1 MNMRRGEVWLI
12 ELGETRGH
20 EQAGTRPVIV
30 IGISNGLAQVV
41 PLTSNIDRADFPHT
55 VIIYPDGRNGL
66 GRSSVALVF
75 QLVSL
80 DVDRFTQRLGDL
92 SKYDSESIDYLLR
105 DLLGFD

>member
-1 MNMRRGEVWLI
+1 MRRGEVWLI

-20 EQAGTRPVIV
+20 EQAGTRPGIM

-55 VIIYPDGRNGL
+55 VIIYPDRTNGL
-66 GRSSVALVF
+66 DRMSVAMVF

-80 DVDRFTQRLGDL
+80 DIDRFTQRIGGL
-92 SKYDSESIDYLLR
+92 SKDDLGSIDYL
-105 DLLGFD
+105 